1 MMSILPVLNWLQNTG
16 WATSLKESTLMFP
29 LVEGSHLLA
38 LSLSVG
44 MVMVLDLRLLRV
56 CLRNKPVALVMRE
69 LMPWSLTGFAVMLGT
84 GFALFAAQAVS
95 AWSNPF
101 FRAKMIL
108 LLLSGLNALYYQV
121 RYFPRMA
128 EWDRDGTPAGV
139 RAIAVLSL
147 IFWIGVIA
155 CGRTMAYEL

>member
-1 MMSILPVLNWLQNTG
+1 MSLLPFFEWLQKTG

-38 LSLSVG
+38 LSFSVG

-56 CLRNKPVALVMRE
+56 CFRNRPAVLVMRE
-69 LMPWSLTGFAVMLGT
+69 VMPWSLAGFAVMLGT
-84 GFALFAAQAVS
+84 GFLLFASQAVS
-95 AWSNPF
+95 AWNNSF
-101 FRAKMIL
+101 FRVKMIL
-108 LLLSGLNALYYQV
+108 LVLSGLNALYYQV
-121 RYFPRMA
+121 RYYPRMV

>member
-1 MMSILPVLNWLQNTG
+1 MSLQPLLEWLQNTG

-38 LSLSVG
+38 LSFSVG

-56 CLRNKPVALVMRE
+56 CLREKPAALVMRE
-69 LMPWSLTGFAVMLGT
+69 LMPWSLTGFAVMVGT
-84 GFALFAAQAVS
+84 GFALFASQAVS
-95 AWSNPF
+95 AWGNPF

-108 LLLSGLNALYYQV
+108 LLLSGLNAFYYQV
-121 RYFPRMA
+121 RYYPRMA
-128 EWDRDGTPAGV
+128 EWDREGTPPGV
-139 RAIAVLSL
+139 RAIAILSL

>member
-1 MMSILPVLNWLQNTG
+1 MSILPVLDWLQNTG

-38 LSLSVG
+38 LSFSVG
-44 MVMVLDLRLLRV
+44 MVMILDLRLLCV
-56 CLRNKPVALVMRE
+56 CLRSRPAAVVMRE
-69 LMPWSLTGFAVMLGT
+69 LMPWSLTGFAVMLST
-84 GFALFAAQAVS
+84 GFALFASQAVS

-108 LLLSGLNALYYQV
+108 LVLSGLNALYYQF
-121 RYFPRMA
+121 RYYPRMA

-147 IFWIGVIA
+147 IFWIGVIV

>member
-1 MMSILPVLNWLQNTG
+1 MSVTPLLEWLQNTG
-16 WATSLKESTLMFP
+16 WATSLKESTLTFP

-38 LSLSVG
+38 LSFSVG

-56 CLRNKPVALVMRE
+56 CLRNKPAALVMRE
-69 LMPWSLTGFAVMLGT
+69 LMPWSLAGFAVMLAT

-101 FRAKMIL
+101 FRVKMIL
-108 LLLSGLNALYYQV
+108 LVLSGLNALYYQV
-121 RYFPRMA
+121 RYYPRMA
-128 EWDRDGTPAGV
+128 EWDRDSTPAGA
-139 RAIAVLSL
+139 RAIAIVSL

>member
-1 MMSILPVLNWLQNTG
+1 MSLLSDLNWLQNTA
-16 WATSLKESTLMFP
+16 WATSLKESTLVFP

-38 LSLSVG
+38 LSFSVG

-56 CLRNKPVALVMRE
+56 CLRARPAAVVMRE

-84 GFALFAAQAVS
+84 GFALFASQAVS

-101 FRAKMIL
+101 FRVKMIL
-108 LLLSGLNALYYQV
+108 LVLSGLNALYYQV
-121 RYFPRMA
+121 RYYPRMA

-139 RAIAVLSL
+139 RVIAILSL